1 MKIRSAL
8 LLALMALIIAV
19 AAGCAAPAA
28 GGDTNDD
35 AASEMRIVSLMPSN
49 TEILF
54 ALGLGEALVGV
65 TDYCNYPPE
74 LEEAVA
80 AGRIQRVGDA
90 FNVNEELL
98 ISLEPTLVVF
108 GYSTEAAQNLAE
120 RLNDLGINTEIIFP
134 QTVQQTMESIIRLGD
149 LTGTGDRA
157 AALVAEME
165 AAFAEAAAA
174 TEELPAEDRPK
185 VLMLLDL
192 DSLYVA
198 GTGTLENELIEAAG
212 GVNIVETAGYPQIS
226 EEAIIAGNPDI
237 ILCSFP
243 FKDRI
248 LSEKEAWKELTA
260 VQAEAVYD
268 LEGDLINRPGP
279 RLEEGLKLMQS
290 IIHSGR

>member
-198 GTGTLENELIEAAG
+198 GTGTLENELIKAAG

-279 RLEEGLKLMQS
+279 RLVEGLKLMQF
-290 IIHSGR
+290 IIHPGK

>member
-1 MKIRSAL
+1 
-8 LLALMALIIAV
+8 MALIIAV

-108 GYSTEAAQNLAE
+108 GYSTEAAQNLAD

-149 LTGTGDRA
+149 LTGTGERA

-165 AAFAEAAAA
+165 TAFADAAAA
-174 TEELPAEDRPK
+174 TAELPAEDRPK

-198 GTGTLENELIEAAG
+198 GTGTLENELIKAAG

>member
-1 MKIRSAL
+1 MKLRSAL
-8 LLALMALIIAV
+8 LLALLALFIAA

-149 LTGTGDRA
+149 LTGSEERA

-174 TEELPAEDRPK
+174 TAELPAEDRPK
-185 VLMLLDL
+185 MLMLLDL

-279 RLEEGLKLMQS
+279 RLVEGLKLMQF
-290 IIHSGR
+290 IIHPGK

>member
-198 GTGTLENELIEAAG
+198 GTGTLENELIKAAG

>member
-1 MKIRSAL
+1 M
-8 LLALMALIIAV
+8 
-19 AAGCAAPAA
+19 
-28 GGDTNDD
+28 
-35 AASEMRIVSLMPSN
+35 
-49 TEILF
+49 
-54 ALGLGEALVGV
+54 
-65 TDYCNYPPE
+65 
-74 LEEAVA
+74 
-80 AGRIQRVGDA
+80 
-90 FNVNEELL
+90 
-98 ISLEPTLVVF
+98 VF
-108 GYSTEAAQNLAE
+108 GYSTEAAQNLAD

-149 LTGTGDRA
+149 LTGTGERA

-165 AAFAEAAAA
+165 TAFADAAAA
-174 TEELPAEDRPK
+174 TAELPAEDRPK

-198 GTGTLENELIEAAG
+198 GTGTLENELIKAAG